1 VQKNPHC
8 EKIDAQTRRFSMRL
22 VNVIAVAFSV
32 FAFHASANN
41 VSAILEESKLEI
53 NLEDI
58 QDVFDIEANGTR
70 QCSGSS
76 GNCTLSFTCPSTQNC
91 VYDFV
96 QCRGSC
102 Y

>member
-1 VQKNPHC
+1 
-8 EKIDAQTRRFSMRL
+8 MRL

-41 VSAILEESKLEI
+41 VSATLEESKLEI
-53 NLEDI
+53 NLEDVLNPVEDI
-58 QDVFDIEANGTR
+58 FDIEANGTR

-76 GNCTLSFTCPSTQNC
+76 GNCTLSFTCRSTQNC

-96 QCRGSC
+96 SCRGSC